1 MAFFDEFS
9 KRINGIYQSAQ
20 KTTEVAKIQHQI
32 NQKQAEFDSLYHQIG
47 QLYYSCRQ
55 RGVQPEESIDALC
68 DRVTALAQEIDKLRG
83 KVDEINGVCRCAV
96 CGNVVEEGALFC
108 SKCGA
113 KLEVKAPAE
122 PEKPAEPAPEAEPE
136 AEAPAGDGRDVYINW
151 PDARPEAAAEPE
163 ADEAGPEPEA
173 AEPEPEAAEPETEAT
188 EPEPETTE
196 PEPETTEPEPGEE
209 PKPEAGE

>member
-32 NQKQAEFDSLYHQIG
+32 GQKQAEFDSLYHQIG

-55 RGVQPEESIDALC
+55 RGVQPEESIDTLC
-68 DRVTALAQEIDKLRG
+68 DRVTALAQEIDKLRA

-96 CGNVVEEGALFC
+96 CGNAVEDGALFC

-113 KLEVKAPAE
+113 KLEVKKPAEPEAPAE
-122 PEKPAEPAPEAEPE
+122 PEP
-136 AEAPAGDGRDVYINW
+136 EAPAEDEKRDVYINW
-151 PDARPEAAAEPE
+151 PEAKPETAEPG
-163 ADEAGPEPEA
+163 DIEA
-173 AEPEPEAAEPETEAT
+173 AEPEIPADPETGTPEPEEAEAEPEPAED
-188 EPEPETTE
+188 
-196 PEPETTEPEPGEE
+196 